1 MGSGLDRLRVVPW
14 IRFEASGVEAADA
27 SFRLRRVSVPLHG
40 GTPQEGL
47 VTIRA
52 GSASS
57 GSGPMPRKG
66 VIRSRGGTPG
76 GWILRAIVLIVTES
90 ALYYEWL
97 YSGPPQSCGI

>member
-27 SFRLRRVSVPLHG
+27 SFRLRMVIVLLHG
-40 GTPQEGL
+40 STPQVGL

-57 GSGPMPRKG
+57 GSGLTPRKG
-66 VIRSRGGTPG
+66 VIRSQ
-76 GWILRAIVLIVTES
+76 W
-90 ALYYEWL
+90 
-97 YSGPPQSCGI
+97 